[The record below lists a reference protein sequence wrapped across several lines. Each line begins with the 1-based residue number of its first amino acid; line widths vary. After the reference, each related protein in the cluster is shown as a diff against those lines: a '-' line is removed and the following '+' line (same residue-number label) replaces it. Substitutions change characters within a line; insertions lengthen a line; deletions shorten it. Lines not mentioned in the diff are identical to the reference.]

1 MNRDCVRRASRSYAV
16 PHFRW
21 TSAIDPRHHFLLITI
36 HLPSAYYMLRT
47 VTLHATRPS
56 QILNSSF
63 TMGKKKAKSE
73 YNDYL
78 EDTRYQSTNEIRSTL
93 QSSSSLTRTVSP
105 PTDKHP
111 PHQRNSKPKAK
122 NPQLTHFLCLPLV
135 TSSNRA
141 QLDDALTQ
149 LRNDVQR
156 LTPVPSKAVRPVGTL
171 HLTLGVMSLS
181 PSQLSDAIAHLQ
193 GLELGRLLRGIT
205 TKKMAEEASEASQT
219 VANAIGENGGAVTH
233 PTPTLPASAD
243 AMAGADLDPDVLAV
257 QLRGLVPM
265 QKPNQTSILYAEPYD
280 KSGRLMRFSESV
292 RGSFEGHGWVLE
304 DKRGLKLHA
313 TMLNTIYA
321 KDRRAKKDRV
331 DGAGGTLD
339 DGQSS
344 GETAG
349 VGEQGVS
356 QGGKGAY
363 GEEGVRPDTKSFMR
377 FDAEA
382 LMQAY
387 NGFVWAND
395 VRIDRVQI
403 CKMGAKKIL
412 HEETGEVMDEQY
424 EVVAESIL

>member
-1 MNRDCVRRASRSYAV
+1 
-16 PHFRW
+16 
-21 TSAIDPRHHFLLITI
+21 
-36 HLPSAYYMLRT
+36 
-47 VTLHATRPS
+47 
-56 QILNSSF
+56 
-63 TMGKKKAKSE
+63 MGKKKAKSE
-73 YNDYL
+73 YNDFL
-78 EDTRYQSTNEIRSTL
+78 EDTRYQSTNEIRPTL

-105 PTDKHP
+105 PTDNR
-111 PHQRNSKPKAK
+111 QRSSKPKTK

-141 QLDDALTQ
+141 QLSDALTQ
-149 LRNDVQR
+149 LRDDVQR
-156 LTPVPSKAVRPVGTL
+156 LTPVPPKAVRPVGTL

-205 TKKMAEEASEASQT
+205 TRKTAEEASEANQT
-219 VANAIGENGGAVTH
+219 LANAIGENGGAVAH
-233 PTPTLPASAD
+233 PTPTLPASEN
-243 AMAGADLDPDVLAV
+243 AMTGADLDPGVLAV

-265 QKPNQTSILYAEPYD
+265 QKPSQTSILYAEPYD

-292 RGSFEGHGWVLE
+292 RGSFEERGWVLE

-321 KDRRAKKDRV
+321 KERRVRRERGDRGDAAL
-331 DGAGGTLD
+331 GAREGG
-339 DGQSS
+339 
-344 GETAG
+344 
-349 VGEQGVS
+349 
-356 QGGKGAY
+356 
-363 GEEGVRPDTKSFMR
+363 GEEGADVGKQGINQEGDKANGEQDTKSWMR

-387 NGFVWAND
+387 DGFVWAND